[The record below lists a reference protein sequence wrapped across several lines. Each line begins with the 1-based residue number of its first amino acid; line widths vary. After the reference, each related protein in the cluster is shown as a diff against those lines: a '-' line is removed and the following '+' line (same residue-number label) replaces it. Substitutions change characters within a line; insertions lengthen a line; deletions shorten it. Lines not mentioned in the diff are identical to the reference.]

1 VLAGDA
7 GEVAVVPEWLF
18 VGGGLLLR
26 WSFAADLPSHPR
38 SRLHG
43 VLERVSPSPVSE
55 RWRIRRLTILKAWL
69 MLAKMVLPFVVQG
82 GGAQVP
88 RSADFLVAKGILPIQ
103 GFGGGAAGFAE
114 DSHVNRVAWRK

>member
-1 VLAGDA
+1 
-7 GEVAVVPEWLF
+7 
-18 VGGGLLLR
+18 
-26 WSFAADLPSHPR
+26 
-38 SRLHG
+38 

-88 RSADFLVAKGILPIQ
+88 RSADFLVMKGSLPFQ
-103 GFGGGAAGFAE
+103 GFGGGAAGFAGAAFCSKTTMPE
-114 DSHVNRVAWRK
+114 LRRASL